1 MLRLRENV
9 AERALGVDQHDQAV
23 ADRGDLIAQ
32 PASSG
37 NHRNRLDLFGGDG
50 EDAVDRIHD
59 QAERPA

>member
-23 ADRGDLIAQ
+23 ADRGDLLAQ
-32 PASSG
+32 PTTG
-37 NHRNRLDLFGGDG
+37 DRGRNRLDLLGRDG

-59 QAERPA
+59 QPKRPA